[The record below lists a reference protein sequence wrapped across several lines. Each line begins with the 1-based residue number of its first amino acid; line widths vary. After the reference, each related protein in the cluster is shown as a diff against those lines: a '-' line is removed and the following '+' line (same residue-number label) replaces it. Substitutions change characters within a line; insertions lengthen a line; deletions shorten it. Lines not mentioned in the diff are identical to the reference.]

1 MTGSGRVR
9 LRDITLDDADMLDA
23 WDADPTVIGEFNDF
37 GIPRDPTDREAL
49 ARGPL
54 RNVHNGQLI
63 VELIEDGR
71 PVGSVGWHRVR
82 YGPNP
87 ESDAWNIGIALLPD
101 DRGRGYGTAAQSQ
114 LADYLFANTTV
125 NRVEAQTDAANVAEQ
140 RSLERAGFVR
150 EGVARGSQH
159 RAGAY
164 HDLVTYARLR
174 GDPPR

>member
-1 MTGSGRVR
+1 MSGPDRVR

-23 WDADPTVIGEFNDF
+23 WDSDPANSGEFNDF
-37 GIPRDPTDREAL
+37 GIPRDPIDREAL

-63 VELIEDGR
+63 VELAEDGR
-71 PVGSVGWHRVR
+71 AIGSVGWHRVR

-87 ESDAWNIGIALLPD
+87 ESEAWNIGIALLPD
-101 DRGRGYGTAAQSQ
+101 DRGHGYGAEAQAL
-114 LADYLFANTTV
+114 LADYLFANSTV
-125 NRVEAQTDAANVAEQ
+125 NRVEAQTDAANVGEQ

-150 EGVARGSQH
+150 EGVARGSQY

-164 HDLVTYARLR
+164 RDLVTYSRLR

>member
-9 LRDITLDDADMLDA
+9 LRDVTLDDTDMLDA
-23 WDADPTVIGEFNDF
+23 WDADPATIGEFNDF

-63 VELIEDGR
+63 IELIEDGR

-87 ESDAWNIGIALLPD
+87 DSDAWNIGIALLPD
-101 DRGRGYGTAAQSQ
+101 DRGRGYGTEAQAQ
-114 LADYLFANTTV
+114 LADFLFANTTV